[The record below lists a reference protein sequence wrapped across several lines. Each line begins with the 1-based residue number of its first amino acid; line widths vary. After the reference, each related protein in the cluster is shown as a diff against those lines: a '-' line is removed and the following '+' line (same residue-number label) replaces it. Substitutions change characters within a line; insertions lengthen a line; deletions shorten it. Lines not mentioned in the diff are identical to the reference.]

1 MCSMLESFTNRL
13 TNEYQ
18 KQSCYI
24 VNIIPEYGGEQHS
37 LTSIKNVVCQLADNG
52 FLMPIDRVTNDI
64 VPRRI
69 PLTEIEKVSKIDMAK
84 LTNLYRGT
92 DSEFPRNELYWT
104 VNYDRFLIEIR

>member
-1 MCSMLESFTNRL
+1 M
-13 TNEYQ
+13 
-18 KQSCYI
+18 
-24 VNIIPEYGGEQHS
+24 
-37 LTSIKNVVCQLADNG
+37 ADNG

-104 VNYDRFLIEIR
+104 VNYDRFLIEIRWDFILFVHWRLQTLDLGAHYLKLIRDCEKFYINF